1 MDNFYHDFN
10 VKEDNKGHIKKLEL
24 RENTKTERNMSIDK
38 QKIISHRAGSKEN
51 RQINNKESFR
61 KMKKKYSVGLALQTS
76 LKNFFRK

>member
-1 MDNFYHDFN
+1 VLKDQKCETKSVNNIMDNFYHDFN

-51 RQINNKESFR
+51 R
-61 KMKKKYSVGLALQTS
+61 
-76 LKNFFRK
+76 